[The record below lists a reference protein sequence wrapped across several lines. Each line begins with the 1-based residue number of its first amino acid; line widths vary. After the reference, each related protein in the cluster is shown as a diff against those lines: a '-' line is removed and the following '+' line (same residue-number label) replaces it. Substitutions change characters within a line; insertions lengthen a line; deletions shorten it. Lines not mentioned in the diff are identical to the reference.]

1 MKIAYVLIHDI
12 KTNDG
17 ITKKILGQKTEW
29 ENSGHKVELYTTMI
43 EKGDSILP
51 SKQYISKSPFKLR
64 FQVQN
69 DMLQDIDNFNP
80 DLVYFRYNTWSRTW
94 SLLTTKYKS
103 VVELNTYDLG
113 EYLLF
118 LKKEKTLKAFLRY
131 IGYKFMR
138 GLFLGKV
145 NGIIGVTKEIAEHK
159 DYTKYNKPATYIPN
173 AIDLKIFSTFK
184 SIKTNLQDRRVGLFF
199 IGSPGFECHGVR
211 HIINLAKNLPEYD
224 FHIVGIDGNN
234 SSNLYWHGY
243 MNMEQYMEVLKSCDI
258 CISSLATYEK
268 NITEACPLKA
278 REYLAYG
285 YPMILGY
292 DDTAFIDKSLPNW
305 ILKIDTQKPLDF
317 DSIRKFIEKNKNV
330 IISHDEIRFIDTAIL
345 EKKRLEFFKI
355 VCNL

>member
-43 EKGDSILP
+43 EKGNSILP

-64 FQVQN
+64 FQLQN

-94 SLLTTKYKS
+94 SSLTTKYKS

-113 EYLLF
+113 EFLLL

-138 GLFLGKV
+138 GLFLNKV

-159 DYTKYNKPATYIPN
+159 EYAKYNKPATYIPN

-184 SIKTNLQDRRVGLFF
+184 SIKTNLQDRRGGLFF
-199 IGSPGFECHGVR
+199 IGSPGGEWHGIE
-211 HIINLAKNLPEYD
+211 HIINLAENLPEYD
-224 FHIVGIDGNN
+224 FHIVGIEGDN
-234 SSNLYWHGY
+234 SSNLFWHGY
-243 MNMEQYMEVLKSCDI
+243 MNIEQYKEVLKSCDV
-258 CISSLATYEK
+258 CIGSLALYK
-268 NITEACPLKA
+268 NDMKEACPLKV

-292 DDTAFIDKSLPNW
+292 DDTAFIDKSLPEW
-305 ILKIDTQKPLDF
+305 VLKIDAMKPFELDK
-317 DSIRKFIEKNKNV
+317 IRNFIEKYKDRVVN
-330 IISHDEIRFIDTAIL
+330 HDEIIYIGTEHL
-345 EKKRLEFFKI
+345 EKERLNFFKEI
-355 VCNL
+355 INK